1 MASGLR
7 NCKADSYCLL
17 DNYSLGR
24 SSELGGDLVGPDFWL
39 DCPDKETGY
48 HTLRAGKVLT
58 SPL

>member
-7 NCKADSYCLL
+7 NSKTDSHCLL
-17 DNYSLGR
+17 DNYLLGR

-39 DCPDKETGY
+39 DCSDKKTTY
-48 HTLRAGKVLT
+48 HILIAGKVLT